1 MSGRESIGAMVK
13 ATALGGVTAA
23 LAIVIMCIGG
33 LIPLAT
39 FVCPMLCM
47 LLLQLISIRCGS
59 RRGWAWYGAVAILSL
74 LMGPDKE
81 GSALFLFFGFYPLV
95 KPKLEKMPLP
105 WLWKGILFNAAILLM
120 YTLLIHLFGMAELA
134 SEFREMGSILLM
146 VTLLLGNLTFFLLDR
161 ILSRRFGRKRK

>member
-59 RRGWAWYGAVAILSL
+59 RMGWAWYGAVAILSL

-105 WLWKGILFNAAILLM
+105 WLWKGILFNASILLM